1 MIPDVLFEAR
11 TAITLYLERFPTLYA
26 PHQAEIEA
34 LCARM
39 AEVQRTLETPF
50 FGMDDAPEEESL

>member
-11 TAITLYLERFPTLYA
+11 TAITLYLERYPALYA

-34 LCARM
+34 LCAHM
-39 AEVQRTLETPF
+39 AAVQRTLETPF